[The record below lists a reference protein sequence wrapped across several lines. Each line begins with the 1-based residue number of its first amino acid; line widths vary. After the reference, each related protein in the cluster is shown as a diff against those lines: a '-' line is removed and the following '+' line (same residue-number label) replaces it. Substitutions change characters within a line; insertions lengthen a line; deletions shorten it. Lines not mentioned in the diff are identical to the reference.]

1 MLLVLV
7 GVLLFLPREAHLSIY
22 TSDTRYFD
30 GFEASLMD
38 QVGCATT
45 HDRPTEET
53 TAAANQAQR
62 EQLDR
67 LASELM
73 KAYAFYRT
81 GEHPYKRF
89 RNYLAPQLRWS
100 PESLKERPAQVSLML
115 LGANLHVYLKP
126 DTSPRI
132 AEKLS
137 YDFVLSQA
145 FRPDFF
151 QRQEFYTRPG
161 YDFAFAVRES
171 HDSLPRQGLEWLV
184 SAAVRSPKS
193 IAELAQP
200 RPPAAS
206 DAQAS
211 ADQSTVS
218 FRAKVLRRVLDKK
231 PYGTALIAEAKR
243 SFESKGNLQFML
255 FFASDASRP
264 ELKQVLAALGNAELS
279 EYYRPIAR

>member
-1 MLLVLV
+1 
-7 GVLLFLPREAHLSIY
+7 
-22 TSDTRYFD
+22 
-30 GFEASLMD
+30 
-38 QVGCATT
+38 
-45 HDRPTEET
+45 
-53 TAAANQAQR
+53 
-62 EQLDR
+62 
-67 LASELM
+67 M

-115 LGANLHVYLKP
+115 LGANLQLYLKP

-151 QRQEFYTRPG
+151 QKQEFYKRPG

-171 HDSLPRQGLEWLV
+171 HDTLPRQKLEWLV
-184 SAAVRSPKS
+184 SAAVRTPKS
-193 IAELAQP
+193 IAALAQP
-200 RPPAAS
+200 RLPAAS

-231 PYGTALIAEAKR
+231 PYGATLIAEAKR

-255 FFASDASRP
+255 FLAADASGP
-264 ELKQVLAALGNAELS
+264 ELKQVVAALGNAELT
-279 EYYRPIAR
+279 EYYRPIVR